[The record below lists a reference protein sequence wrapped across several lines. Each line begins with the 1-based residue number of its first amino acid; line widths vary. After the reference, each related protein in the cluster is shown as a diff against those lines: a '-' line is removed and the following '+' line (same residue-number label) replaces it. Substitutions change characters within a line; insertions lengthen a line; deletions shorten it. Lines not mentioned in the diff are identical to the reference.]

1 MNGRRQAI
9 LAIDEGTSGTRA
21 ALVAADG
28 SVSAVNYT
36 TLAVSSPRHNVVE
49 QDADVLLQKTI
60 EMCGKTIAAA
70 RDAGVEIAAM
80 AIATQRATG
89 VLWDTQRAG
98 RWFPP
103 WSGRIRAMPKN

>member
-1 MNGRRQAI
+1 MNGRKQAI

-49 QDADVLLQKTI
+49 QDADVLLDTSIQV
-60 EMCGKTIAAA
+60 CGKTIAASG
-70 RDAGVEIAAM
+70 DAV
-80 AIATQRATG
+80 
-89 VLWDTQRAG
+89 V
-98 RWFPP
+98 
-103 WSGRIRAMPKN
+103 

>member
-1 MNGRRQAI
+1 VNGRRQAI

-60 EMCGKTIAAA
+60 EVCGKTIAAA

-80 AIATQRATG
+80 AIANAQPVFCGIRRRVA
-89 VLWDTQRAG
+89 
-98 RWFPP
+98 RWSRP
-103 WSGRIRAMPKN
+103 WCGRIRAMPKS